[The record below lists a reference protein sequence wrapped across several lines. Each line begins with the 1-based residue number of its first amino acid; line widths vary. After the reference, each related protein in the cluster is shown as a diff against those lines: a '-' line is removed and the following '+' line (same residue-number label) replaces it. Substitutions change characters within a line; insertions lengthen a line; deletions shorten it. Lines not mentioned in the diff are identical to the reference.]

1 MMPSAP
7 ATVRE
12 RVLEETALFVV
23 AELPE
28 AVPVLELL
36 AEVIVAELLDPPV
49 ADAPA
54 AVDVRTGV
62 EVSVTPTAS
71 QICFAVLTA
80 VVRSLPEHLEYM
92 QSVTLETN
100 AWFLHVHKVSVATH
114 PPRLAFVRQVVAQD
128 GKGD

>member
-36 AEVIVAELLDPPV
+36 LEGGEHKDRRKTQETYAEVIVAELLDPPV

-62 EVSVTPTAS
+62 EVSVTPY
-71 QICFAVLTA
+71 I
-80 VVRSLPEHLEYM
+80 E
-92 QSVTLETN
+92 
-100 AWFLHVHKVSVATH
+100 
-114 PPRLAFVRQVVAQD
+114 
-128 GKGD
+128 GIG